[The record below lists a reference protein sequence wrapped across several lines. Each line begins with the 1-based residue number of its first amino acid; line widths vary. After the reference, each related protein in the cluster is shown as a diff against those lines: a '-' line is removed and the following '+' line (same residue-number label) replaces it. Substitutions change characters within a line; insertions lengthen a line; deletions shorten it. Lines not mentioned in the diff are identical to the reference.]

1 MVLFLGVL
9 PEPPL
14 LGVTQ
19 MLMETLGL
27 ICDLFTFH
35 LCFQCFEYLQHML
48 AIGSLDHAY
57 IIRLLGICPGTQLQ
71 LVTQLLPLGSLL
83 EYIRKNKDAIG
94 PQLMLNWCVQ
104 IAKVS
109 AGFAEEYQRD
119 RDCPPDI

>member
-1 MVLFLGVL
+1 
-9 PEPPL
+9 
-14 LGVTQ
+14 
-19 MLMETLGL
+19 
-27 ICDLFTFH
+27 
-35 LCFQCFEYLQHML
+35 ML

-104 IAKVS
+104 IAKVRT
-109 AGFAEEYQRD
+109 GFAKEYPKNRN
-119 RDCPPDI
+119 CPPNI